1 VVFLFSGKV
10 DKLNMEKPFRILLK
24 HFAGWTCL
32 LLGMIML
39 LTPGQGVLTILLGIY
54 LLADEVPFF
63 GRIKASLQKKFPR
76 VAHAAERLKKRLLH
90 PHSEQTEKK
99 GSNK

>member
-1 VVFLFSGKV
+1 
-10 DKLNMEKPFRILLK
+10 
-24 HFAGWTCL
+24 
-32 LLGMIML
+32 
-39 LTPGQGVLTILLGIY
+39 
-54 LLADEVPFF
+54 VPFF